1 MPSQEIVQTEENIL
15 VFDNIFSRG
24 YGFSPQVLTRIP
36 QLSIE
41 AKGLYSYF
49 SSFAG
54 QGGVA
59 FPSTSTILAEMNISK
74 NRFYKYRSELE
85 AWGFITVDIENTR
98 HGRRTVYHL
107 PVEPKPTDKVHELID
122 EATKARM
129 YKVNNLPNALHAD
142 SPTVDNLPAQQ
153 DCGKPDFVDKC
164 SYTQTP
170 GHEPRPQNEDL
181 AYPRPQNEDDPCPQ
195 NEDMLNIVTS
205 NKGKVTNA
213 ISRVAVDNRD
223 QTGSES
229 GAKAPIDTLASSLID
244 GLSEEEKKA
253 FERLCTVSLKKPNA
267 VRKHQ
272 AEKLFTRLMQ
282 QGYLPMQV
290 ISIDDE
296 VVQIGGYDWIFDGK
310 PANAAVTAVLRERFL
325 NFVEKEILESETG
338 MYFIEN
344 DAWLQDDGFSPAEV
358 RAMADELAADE
369 RTELVMVVGE
379 DPFITFYPDFAEYL
393 QAERESLAGVSIS
406 KDNLMND
413 RNMADCRNNK
423 LDSLIHAAEV
433 KGIGNACQRVTVCCP
448 MSGECV

>member
-129 YKVNNLPNALHAD
+129 HKVNNLPNAPHAD

-205 NKGKVTNA
+205 NKGKVTND

-290 ISIDDE
+290 ISA
-296 VVQIGGYDWIFDGK
+296 Y
-310 PANAAVTAVLRERFL
+310 ERY
-325 NFVEKEILESETG
+325 G
-338 MYFIEN
+338 
-344 DAWLQDDGFSPAEV
+344 
-358 RAMADELAADE
+358 
-369 RTELVMVVGE
+369 TE
-379 DPFITFYPDFAEYL
+379 Y
-393 QAERESLAGVSIS
+393 
-406 KDNLMND
+406 
-413 RNMADCRNNK
+413 
-423 LDSLIHAAEV
+423 
-433 KGIGNACQRVTVCCP
+433 
-448 MSGECV
+448 

>member
-1 MPSQEIVQTEENIL
+1 MPSQVIVQTEENIL

-129 YKVNNLPNALHAD
+129 HKVNNLPNAPLAD
-142 SPTVDNLPAQQ
+142 DPAVDNLPTQQ

-205 NKGKVTNA
+205 NKGKVTID
-213 ISRVAVDNRD
+213 ISKAAVDNCD
-223 QTGSES
+223 QMGSES
-229 GAKAPIDTLASSLID
+229 GAKAPIDTLASSLEDDSLNEIESKIFEELCE
-244 GLSEEEKKA
+244 LSMKYPDTKRKRQAKKLFA
-253 FERLCTVSLKKPNA
+253 KLLKK
-267 VRKHQ
+267 
-272 AEKLFTRLMQ
+272 
-282 QGYLPMQV
+282 GYLPTQITSAYEHYKSEYKKTNTTPRFAMQL
-290 ISIDDE
+290 DD
-296 VVQIGGYDWIFDGK
+296 WMRK
-310 PANAAVTAVLRERFL
+310 
-325 NFVEKEILESETG
+325 ETG
-338 MYFIEN
+338 FKFYAGSPRAKAVPDRAKQRATMSKRQNLLDTDPEFKSLCNRTTALFSDWQVAKVGGLSSAETYRTRYEDAKSAEEQYF
-344 DAWLQDDGFSPAEV
+344 A
-358 RAMADELAADE
+358 
-369 RTELVMVVGE
+369 T
-379 DPFITFYPDFAEYL
+379 
-393 QAERESLAGVSIS
+393 
-406 KDNLMND
+406 
-413 RNMADCRNNK
+413 
-423 LDSLIHAAEV
+423 H
-433 KGIGNACQRVTVCCP
+433 GN
-448 MSGECV
+448 

>member
-129 YKVNNLPNALHAD
+129 HKVNNLPNAPHAD

-170 GHEPRPQNEDL
+170 GH
-181 AYPRPQNEDDPCPQ
+181 DPCPQ

-205 NKGKVTNA
+205 NKGKVTND

-290 ISIDDE
+290 ISAYERYGTEYKKTNSTPRYAMQLDDWMRKE
-296 VVQIGGYDWIFDGK
+296 TGFRFYADSPKARTESADAKQRSEQNNRQKLIEADPRFKEMCNRTTALFSDWRVAEIGGLST
-310 PANAAVTAVLRERFL
+310 ANSYHDKWKQAVEA
-325 NFVEKEILESETG
+325 EKRYL
-338 MYFIEN
+338 
-344 DAWLQDDGFSPAEV
+344 
-358 RAMADELAADE
+358 
-369 RTELVMVVGE
+369 TEH
-379 DPFITFYPDFAEYL
+379 
-393 QAERESLAGVSIS
+393 S
-406 KDNLMND
+406 
-413 RNMADCRNNK
+413 
-423 LDSLIHAAEV
+423 
-433 KGIGNACQRVTVCCP
+433 
-448 MSGECV
+448 

>member
-107 PVEPKPTDKVHELID
+107 PVEPKPTDKVHKLID

-129 YKVNNLPNALHAD
+129 HKVNNLPNAPHAD
-142 SPTVDNLPAQQ
+142 SQAVDNLPAQQ

-170 GHEPRPQNEDL
+170 VHEPR
-181 AYPRPQNEDDPCPQ
+181 PQ

-205 NKGKVTNA
+205 NKGKVTID
-213 ISRVAVDNRD
+213 ISKAAVDNCD
-223 QTGSES
+223 QTDSKG
-229 GAKAPIDTLASSLID
+229 GAVAPIDTLASSLID
-244 GLSEEEKKA
+244 GLSEEEEKA
-253 FERLCTVSLKKPNA
+253 FESLCSVSLKKPNA

-272 AEKLFTRLMQ
+272 AEKLFARLMQ

-290 ISIDDE
+290 ISAYERYGTEYKKTNSTPRYAMQLDDWMRKE
-296 VVQIGGYDWIFDGK
+296 TGFRFYADSPKAKAESADAKQRSEQNTRQKLIEADPRFKEMCNRTTALFSDWRVAEIGGLST
-310 PANAAVTAVLRERFL
+310 ANSYHDKWQQAVEA
-325 NFVEKEILESETG
+325 EKRYL
-338 MYFIEN
+338 
-344 DAWLQDDGFSPAEV
+344 AEH
-358 RAMADELAADE
+358 
-369 RTELVMVVGE
+369 
-379 DPFITFYPDFAEYL
+379 
-393 QAERESLAGVSIS
+393 S
-406 KDNLMND
+406 
-413 RNMADCRNNK
+413 
-423 LDSLIHAAEV
+423 
-433 KGIGNACQRVTVCCP
+433 
-448 MSGECV
+448 